1 MKKLLYMLACV
12 LGLGALSCG
21 TKTTKQ
27 EPSGFVKVENGEFT
41 LDGKPYKYIG
51 TNFWYGAILGS
62 EGRGGDRARLLRE
75 LDSLHA
81 LGLDNLRILAGG
93 QGDRH
98 IPSHIEPTLETAP
111 GVYNDTI
118 LAGLDF
124 LLSEMEKR
132 GMKGVIYLNNAW
144 EWSGGYGS
152 YLEWAGRGKAPVP
165 SVDGWPAY
173 NDYVKAF
180 VMDTVARR
188 MATDHARFMAGR
200 TNRYTGKPYK
210 DSPAIMSWQVAN
222 EPRSFSDEGKPYL
235 KSWIQETARAIK
247 EVDPNHLVS
256 TGSEGKHGCEQ
267 DLELWADIHAMP
279 EIDYAIAHLWPY
291 NWGWAHPDSL
301 KQHVTVSCEKA
312 KEYIGLHAAK
322 AKQMKKPLVIEEFG
336 YPRDNMGLAPGSPTE
351 ARDAFYDYMCGLVAD
366 GTISGLNFWGWG
378 GEAKPKHAV
387 WEPGDDYT
395 GDPAQEDQGLNSI
408 FQADKSTLNVIKKHT
423 ANLKNEKTTDN
434 NRSGA
439 NLHR

>member
-1 MKKLLYMLACV
+1 MKKLIYSLACV

-180 VMDTVARR
+180 VMNTVARR

-210 DSPAIMSWQVAN
+210 DSNASRPSRAGFRRRRAPSRRLTPTTWYRPA
-222 EPRSFSDEGKPYL
+222 
-235 KSWIQETARAIK
+235 ARA
-247 EVDPNHLVS
+247 S
-256 TGSEGKHGCEQ
+256 
-267 DLELWADIHAMP
+267 M
-279 EIDYAIAHLWPY
+279 
-291 NWGWAHPDSL
+291 
-301 KQHVTVSCEKA
+301 
-312 KEYIGLHAAK
+312 AASR
-322 AKQMKKPLVIEEFG
+322 IWNSG
-336 YPRDNMGLAPGSPTE
+336 PTFTPCL
-351 ARDAFYDYMCGLVAD
+351 R
-366 GTISGLNFWGWG
+366 
-378 GEAKPKHAV
+378 
-387 WEPGDDYT
+387 
-395 GDPAQEDQGLNSI
+395 
-408 FQADKSTLNVIKKHT
+408 
-423 ANLKNEKTTDN
+423 
-434 NRSGA
+434 
-439 NLHR
+439 